1 MQLFRRNEKTKYPKS
16 YFYSAVN
23 KLSLYKSSNLD
34 DSEIIDISPFE
45 KDKYLG
51 TLDIAHQ
58 IAGFDDSDISQI
70 TSASPN
76 SQANLI
82 KQKLRKKPTSIFN
95 LIKKSTQ
102 FTRITPIKINNFTFK
117 SKNSGAIQD
126 NQIPQTIN
134 INITS
139 QKLAKWKKSLKV
151 YFSNK
156 LTTGEKKDLIKS
168 KLGHITESQG
178 VHNIGHLS
186 TFMVESEFYYDSK
199 NQLFDSAKPLKILG
213 FCYPDFRYR
222 TFNGDSYSFWA
233 DPQLAK
239 FWDITH
245 DSSTG
250 SIVYKINEAE
260 LKAQIYHTLQINLL
274 AVIEEAIKTNTKL
287 PFIINI
293 PSAFLAYL
301 EDEHKYLIKKTIA
314 QTFIS
319 LKKIH
324 SLSIFDHISE
334 FIVVAPNAWNSEVDK
349 VRGAESITEIF
360 KNPKDY
366 HTATHLVDADILDIA
381 QQLHD
386 HRGIICPVPIML
398 NPSYPIGCQY
408 LEPNLDITA
417 FDEMLGRNTGG
428 VPRAIYENGVVR
440 ITANQG
446 LALRDVKNDPVFKTF
461 QHSNFKEQEIT
472 LDDGSTKSF
481 YVDNASITEFQNK
494 DQSESLQVARTEIP
508 VSDGIKLNFFQHSF
522 TYDKSKNKF
531 EIPQII
537 DTAPIFTCAIKEAVK
552 GLDCFENFESDIS
565 HGGNLFYI
573 LTFANLH
580 QGVGNKIEE
589 LKDYLVNKRQMTQGT
604 EDFDKFINQAQTLS
618 ARFQAKMREQGI
630 MTGRYQPANIV
641 GARLHRMATK
651 ENILQIMQG
660 TKCHE
665 ISNLEAYFNSLK
677 SKHEKSIVE
686 AKPEVAPPD
695 LLELSGERAPSP
707 SPAQAKAS
715 SKPVSFM
722 ISAIRSVGRAFSRST
737 GGGKQDLNSHN

>member
-1 MQLFRRNEKTKYPKS
+1 MQIFQQQRERHKTKYPKS
-16 YFYSAVN
+16 YFYSTGN
-23 KLSLYKSSNLD
+23 KLSLYKPSKLD
-34 DSEIIDISPFE
+34 DDEIIDILPFE

-51 TLDIAHQ
+51 TLDIAHK
-58 IAGFDDSDISQI
+58 IAGFDDGDISQI
-70 TSASPN
+70 TIASPDH
-76 SQANLI
+76 QANLI
-82 KQKLRKKPTSIFN
+82 KQKLREKSASTFN
-95 LIKKSTQ
+95 LIKNSPQ
-102 FTRITPIKINNFTFK
+102 LTRIPQIQIDNFTFK
-117 SKNSGAIQD
+117 SRNSGAIQD
-126 NQIPQTIN
+126 NKIPQTIN

-139 QKLAKWKKSLKV
+139 QKLAKWKNSLKV

-156 LTTGEKKDLIKS
+156 LTTDQKKDLIKS
-168 KLGHITESQG
+168 KLGCITESQG

-186 TFMVESEFYYDSK
+186 TFMVESEFYYDSR
-199 NQLFDSAKPLKILG
+199 NQLFDLAKPLKILG

-222 TFNGDSYSFWA
+222 TINEEDSYSLWA
-233 DPQLAK
+233 DPQLGK
-239 FWDITH
+239 FWKVTTDT
-245 DSSTG
+245 TG
-250 SIVYKINEAE
+250 NNYTIDRVE
-260 LKAQIYHTLQINLL
+260 LKKQIFHTLQINLL

-293 PSAFLAYL
+293 PSAFLANL
-301 EDEHKYLIKKTIA
+301 EDDQKYLIKQTIA
-314 QTFIS
+314 KTFVS
-319 LKKIH
+319 LKKIY

-334 FIVVAPNAWNSEVDK
+334 FIVVAPDAWNSEVS
-349 VRGAESITEIF
+349 RGAESITETF
-360 KNPKDY
+360 KNPSDY

-440 ITANQG
+440 AVNQG
-446 LALRDVKNDPVFKTF
+446 LALRDVENDPVFKTF
-461 QHSNFKEQEIT
+461 QNSNFKKQEIT

-494 DQSESLQVARTEIP
+494 PHSESLQVDSPEIP

-522 TYDKSKNKF
+522 TCQSSTTKLDTLK
-531 EIPQII
+531 II

-565 HGGNLFYI
+565 HGGNLFHI
-573 LTFANLH
+573 LTFANLY

-589 LKDYLVNKRQMTQGT
+589 LKDYLVNKRRMTQGT

-618 ARFQAKMREQGI
+618 ARFQEKMSEQGI

-651 ENILQIMQG
+651 ENIFQLMKG
-660 TKCHE
+660 TKYNE
-665 ISNLEAYFNSLK
+665 GSVNDIDLKFEALK
-677 SKHEKSIVE
+677 STDKSRVFF
-686 AKPEVAPPD
+686 A
-695 LLELSGERAPSP
+695 
-707 SPAQAKAS
+707 
-715 SKPVSFM
+715 
-722 ISAIRSVGRAFSRST
+722 
-737 GGGKQDLNSHN
+737 

>member
-1 MQLFRRNEKTKYPKS
+1 MQIFQQLRDRHITKYLKS
-16 YFYSAVN
+16 YFYSAGN
-23 KLSLYKSSNLD
+23 KLSLLR
-34 DSEIIDISPFE
+34 DSQDIEISQFE

-58 IAGFDDSDISQI
+58 IAGFDDSDISEI
-70 TSASPN
+70 TDASPN

-82 KQKLRKKPTSIFN
+82 KQKLRKKPTSTFN
-95 LIKKSTQ
+95 LIKKSTRS
-102 FTRITPIKINNFTFK
+102 TRITPIRIDNFTFK
-117 SKNSGAIQD
+117 SKNSRAIQD
-126 NQIPQTIN
+126 NQISQTIN

-139 QKLAKWKKSLKV
+139 EKLAKWKKSLKV

-156 LTTGEKKDLIKS
+156 LTTEEKEDLIKS
-168 KLGHITESQG
+168 KLSDETKSQG

-222 TFNGDSYSFWA
+222 SLNMDGSYYFCTA
-233 DPQLAK
+233 PQLGK
-239 FWDITH
+239 FWDITI

-250 SIVYKINEAE
+250 SNVYTINKKVLNE
-260 LKAQIYHTLQINLL
+260 QIFQTLEINLL
-274 AVIEEAIKTNTKL
+274 AVIEEAIKTKNKL

-293 PSAFLAYL
+293 PSAFLANL
-301 EDEHKYLIKKTIA
+301 ENDQKYLIKQTIA
-314 QTFIS
+314 QTFVS
-319 LKKIH
+319 LKKIY
-324 SLSIFDHISE
+324 SLSIFEHISE
-334 FIVVAPNAWNSEVDK
+334 FIVVAPDAWNSEVDK

-360 KNPKDY
+360 KNPSDY
-366 HTATHLVDADILDIA
+366 HTATHLVNADILDIA

-440 ITANQG
+440 IATNQQ
-446 LALRDVKNDPVFKTF
+446 LVLRDVENDPVFKTF
-461 QHSNFKEQEIT
+461 QNSNFKEQKIT
-472 LDDGSTKSF
+472 LDDGSPKSF
-481 YVDNASITEFQNK
+481 YVDKASITEFQNK
-494 DQSESLQVARTEIP
+494 PHFESLQVDSPEIP

-522 TYDKSKNKF
+522 TYDESKNKF

-537 DTAPIFTCAIKEAVK
+537 DTAPIFTCAIKEAVI
-552 GLDCFENFESDIS
+552 GLDCFEKFESDIS
-565 HGGNLFYI
+565 QGNNLFHI
-573 LTFANLH
+573 LTFANLYE
-580 QGVGNKIEE
+580 GVGNKIEE

-618 ARFQAKMREQGI
+618 AIFQAKMSEQGI
-630 MTGRYQPANIV
+630 MTGRYEPANIV

-660 TKCHE
+660 TKYHE
-665 ISNLEAYFNSLK
+665 
-677 SKHEKSIVE
+677 
-686 AKPEVAPPD
+686 
-695 LLELSGERAPSP
+695 
-707 SPAQAKAS
+707 
-715 SKPVSFM
+715 
-722 ISAIRSVGRAFSRST
+722 
-737 GGGKQDLNSHN
+737 